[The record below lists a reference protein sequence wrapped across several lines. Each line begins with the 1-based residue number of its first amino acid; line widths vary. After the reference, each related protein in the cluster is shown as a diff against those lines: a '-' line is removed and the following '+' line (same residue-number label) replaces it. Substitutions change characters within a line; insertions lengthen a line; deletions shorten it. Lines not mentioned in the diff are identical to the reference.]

1 MESVPVKSAGVEP
14 NGEEAKESAIGDG
27 ITGPNESSPP
37 SETIPMNPQEDE
49 KMEAAEALDTN
60 SRKAE
65 MDEIPD
71 PKEEGNS
78 ATAEAPGKDATTS
91 LSSAIPRKK
100 RRRIERESLHDEQS
114 DNDETDA
121 PMDVSL
127 TQLKR
132 QVLGRD
138 LKVDENEEDEDDAEL
153 RQVRAL
159 MNASDAGDGDG
170 DGDGD
175 DAKPEAANKDADQEW
190 KNSTNKNA
198 LSLSEKLRNDLMCAI
213 CHEVVYPPV
222 ALPCGHTFCQPCID
236 WWLDHDVACRCPTC
250 RRSTHKTSPNLAL
263 KACVMAMF
271 GPEIVQRIQNRKKMR
286 PKGEHG
292 GVHDGGY
299 QVLSELKDETWH
311 YCGVRARGVSS
322 PTVQI
327 RRSIVLDA
335 EDQRMQLAL
344 AVHSTPFKEED
355 GSIRVELCL
364 LTMEE
369 DEAVDSGF
377 PVTVMSAEDEYF
389 VCENSRFRYTHLDV
403 QMKDDHG
410 NLSPLARV
418 SADAS
423 DGRFRYTLDPSESAG
438 NVESIRA
445 LLFEHSETRS
455 KLEIDL
461 SGLQNRAGGS
471 SVFPSNRP
479 RVERMNRN
487 RYYSDDEEE
496 DDDDENQ
503 NEFEEDGFLVGDD
516 EASNVEG
523 AFSDESIDEGDRC
536 TICNDGGELMICD
549 GGGKNPG
556 CGKSFHAG
564 CVNRSAIPDGD
575 WICQACAKSAGI
587 ETDVEGHEFPE
598 AGEDSETKRDEEPSK
613 PDEPADVDRHS
624 VDNDSGVE
632 GAFSD
637 DDSSENQLIEGNDD
651 DDSEPKEKLDDED
664 KPDGNPSGNGS
675 KGGTK
680 RRFVL
685 EDSDSD

>member
-1 MESVPVKSAGVEP
+1 MESVPVKSTGVEP
-14 NGEEAKESAIGDG
+14 NGEEAKETAIGDG
-27 ITGPNESSPP
+27 NTGPKESSPP
-37 SETIPMNPQEDE
+37 SKTIPVNPSEDA
-49 KMEAAEALDTN
+49 KMEAVEAVDPSQKTT
-60 SRKAE
+60 
-65 MDEIPD
+65 EIGENLD
-71 PKEEGNS
+71 PKEEGS
-78 ATAEAPGKDATTS
+78 TATAEAVGENAATS
-91 LSSAIPRKK
+91 LSSPIPRKK

-114 DNDETDA
+114 DDDETDA
-121 PMDVSL
+121 PMDISL
-127 TQLKR
+127 AQLKR

-159 MNASDAGDGDG
+159 MNAPDAGDADA
-170 DGDGD
+170 DA
-175 DAKPEAANKDADQEW
+175 DAKPEAATAKNADLQLA
-190 KNSTNKNA
+190 NKNA
-198 LSLSEKLRNDLMCAI
+198 LSLSEKLRKDLMCAI

-222 ALPCGHTFCQPCID
+222 ALPCGHSFCQPCID
-236 WWLDHDVACRCPTC
+236 WWLDHDEACRCPTC

-286 PKGEHG
+286 PKGEDG
-292 GVHDGGY
+292 GAHDDGY

-311 YCGVRARGVSS
+311 YCGVRTRGVSA

-344 AVHSTPFKEED
+344 AVHITPFKEED
-355 GSIRVELCL
+355 GSFRVELCL

-377 PVTVMSAEDEYF
+377 PITVMSAEDEYF

-418 SADAS
+418 SADAR
-423 DGRFRYTLDPSESAG
+423 DGQFRYTLDPSESAG
-438 NVESIRA
+438 SVESIRA
-445 LLFEHSETRS
+445 LLFRHSETRS
-455 KLEIDL
+455 QLEIDL
-461 SGLQNRAGGS
+461 SGLQNLAGGS
-471 SVFPSNRP
+471 SVVPSNRP
-479 RVERMNRN
+479 TVERMHRN
-487 RYYSDDEEE
+487 RYYSDEEE

-549 GGGKNPG
+549 GGDKHPG
-556 CGKSFHAG
+556 CGKSFHSG

-575 WICQACAKSAGI
+575 WICQACAKAAGI

-613 PDEPADVDRHS
+613 PDEPADADRHS
-624 VDNDSGVE
+624 VDEQSEVE

-637 DDSSENQLIEGNDD
+637 DDSSENQLLKGNDD
-651 DDSEPKEKLDDED
+651 DDSESNEKLDDED
-664 KPDGNPSGNGS
+664 KPPGNPSGNGN